1 MAIETKAFARA
12 GILGN
17 PSDGYFGKII
27 AITVKDFEARVILD
41 ESAELMI
48 QSSKDDIPVYKNMQD
63 LVRRVDLYGYYGGVR
78 LIQAA
83 IKKFFEYVQRQNV
96 QLEKK
101 NFSMRYSTYIPRQ
114 LGLGGSSAIITAAF
128 RALMEFYKVG
138 IPLEILPTIILEAER
153 DELGINAGY
162 MDRVIQVYEGC
173 VYMDLDKKNIEGR
186 GYGVYER
193 LDASLLPAL
202 YLAYKPALGK
212 ISGMVL
218 DDIRQ
223 GYDRGDPLVL
233 ETLKRIAE
241 KAELGKKALMERDF
255 ELFHRLMDENF
266 DLRGRIM
273 KISASNQEMIEA
285 ARLCGASAKFAGSGG
300 SIIGMYWDEEMYARL
315 EKDLRKIGAKIIRPT
330 IE

>member
-1 MAIETKAFARA
+1 MTIEKRAFARA

-27 AITVKDFEARVILD
+27 AITIKDFEAKVILD

-83 IKKFFEYVQRQNV
+83 IKKFFEYCQRLNV

-101 NFSMRYSTYIPRQ
+101 NFSLRYSSYIPRQ

-128 RALMEFYKVG
+128 RALTEFYAID
-138 IPLEILPTIILEAER
+138 IPLEILPTLILESER
-153 DELGINAGY
+153 DELGINAGF

-173 VYMDLDKKNIEGR
+173 VYMDLNKESVGEQGHGI
-186 GYGVYER
+186 YER
-193 LDASLLPAL
+193 LDAELLPLL

-212 ISGMVL
+212 VSGKVL
-218 DDIRQ
+218 NDIRQ
-223 GYDRGDPLVL
+223 GYERGDPIVI
-233 ETLKRIAE
+233 ETLERIAE
-241 KAELGKKALMERDF
+241 KAELGKKALMDKDF

-266 DLRGRIM
+266 DLRNRIM
-273 KISASNQEMIEA
+273 KINESNREMIQA
-285 ARLCGASAKFAGSGG
+285 ARCCGASAKFAGSGG
-300 SIIGMYWDEEMYARL
+300 SIIGMYKDKEMYSRL
-315 EKDLRKIGAKIIRPT
+315 ENKLRKIGAKVIQPT
-330 IE
+330 IK